1 VPIIAVILMLFSVHA
16 STASLAFLIGWVI
29 GLTAVVVVVTLVVD
43 PVDDSTAAQPS
54 TFASVL
60 KIVLGAAA
68 ILMGLGQWRKRPRN
82 GETAKL
88 PGWMEAVDTIGPGKA
103 LGVGVLLSGVNPK
116 NLTLC
121 LSAGVMIGG
130 GALSVGETAVA
141 VAVFVVLGS
150 ITVAGPVVGYL
161 VAPDRMRG
169 PLDELRTW
177 MTAHN
182 AAVMTVLLLVIG
194 TTILGK
200 GVAGL

>member
-1 VPIIAVILMLFSVHA
+1 MRQVIGDILPVALGVAISPVPIIAV
-16 STASLAFLIGWVI
+16 
-29 GLTAVVVVVTLVVD
+29 
-43 PVDDSTAAQPS
+43 
-54 TFASVL
+54 
-60 KIVLGAAA
+60 
-68 ILMGLGQWRKRPRN
+68 
-82 GETAKL
+82 
-88 PGWMEAVDTIGPGKA
+88 
-103 LGVGVLLSGVNPK
+103 
-116 NLTLC
+116 
-121 LSAGVMIGG
+121 IGG

-141 VAVFVVLGS
+141 AAVFVVLGS

>member
-1 VPIIAVILMLFSVHA
+1 
-16 STASLAFLIGWVI
+16 
-29 GLTAVVVVVTLVVD
+29 
-43 PVDDSTAAQPS
+43 
-54 TFASVL
+54 
-60 KIVLGAAA
+60 
-68 ILMGLGQWRKRPRN
+68 MGLGQWRKRPRN
-82 GETAKL
+82 GETAQL